1 MAGRLRSGVEQLGA
15 ILIKQRGTQS
25 MTWKQI
31 VQSADEPTNFEGH
44 NFRLSLDIMSVTTSN
59 TLDSPPTVQPTPPL
73 DYHQRVV
80 IRRFCFGRNLDDAM
94 IDFHLGREI
103 KVLLGTNPT
112 CAFDGQPFFGRHCV
126 DPRNPASDLWSNELV
141 YDETLTEDS
150 RRRTLREVLRSIP
163 WAKGQTNTDLLP
175 PVFFSADGYD
185 YAIAPP
191 TWDKGFQAALLAVGP
206 ILDKEDPTVFSFG
219 VGPGLPHMAV
229 RMAIAPRTAE

>member
-1 MAGRLRSGVEQLGA
+1 
-15 ILIKQRGTQS
+15 

-31 VQSADEPTNFEGH
+31 VQSVNKPTNFEGH

-59 TLDSPPTVQPTPPL
+59 TLDSQQTVQRTPPL

-80 IRRFCFGRNLDDAM
+80 IRRFRRGRNTSEEM
-94 IDFHLGREI
+94 LGFCVRCEI
-103 KVLLGTNPT
+103 KALLGANPV

-126 DPRNPASDLWSNELV
+126 DPRDPASTTWSNELV

-163 WAKGQTNTDLLP
+163 WAKGQTNTDLLS
-175 PVFFSADGYD
+175 PVFFSSDGYD

-219 VGPGLPHMAV
+219 IGPGLPHMVV
-229 RMAIAPRTAE
+229 RMAIAPRPAE